1 MLWQTPWC
9 SIQGKLVTVTPLTA
23 DKFASQK
30 QLKFLVCTWETHA
43 MTKKKNHMPRFYLIS
58 EHWSM
63 NEYRLMHNY
72 YSLFSSHSFL
82 FPPRQCIIMT
92 SWGQFTVSLLMR
104 ALNRQQHRQG
114 KPLNYY
120 HCLSLACFL
129 LPLMGYLWSL
139 L

>member
-1 MLWQTPWC
+1 
-9 SIQGKLVTVTPLTA
+9 
-23 DKFASQK
+23 
-30 QLKFLVCTWETHA
+30 
-43 MTKKKNHMPRFYLIS
+43 
-58 EHWSM
+58 
-63 NEYRLMHNY
+63 
-72 YSLFSSHSFL
+72 
-82 FPPRQCIIMT
+82 MT

-139 L
+139 LLQISVHVYGTFSLSFSWVLLKFEFRLKEPHYTYTF